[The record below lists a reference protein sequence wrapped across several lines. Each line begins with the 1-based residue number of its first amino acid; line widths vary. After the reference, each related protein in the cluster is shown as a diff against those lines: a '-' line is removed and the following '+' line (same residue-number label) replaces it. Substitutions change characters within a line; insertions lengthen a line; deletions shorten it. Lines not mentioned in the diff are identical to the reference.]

1 MKKFSKKGFTLI
13 ELMIVV
19 AIIGILA
26 AIAIPN
32 FMKFQAK
39 SKQSE
44 AKGNLKGIA
53 TAQKAYFAE
62 RNSYSSLMKRIGF
75 QPEGNN
81 RYDYRLGTVASKPAD
96 GATPTTQAWLCSN
109 PIQTNLYTW
118 SSAMGINAADIKV
131 VESTGAGTST
141 FVAAAVGN
149 IDNDTVLDQW
159 LIASYEIKTAATD
172 GSVEAQSV
180 SASNPLPP
188 LSPVN
193 ALDDV
198 ATDAAAAAN
207 P

>member
-32 FMKFQAK
+32 FMRFQAK

-62 RNSYSSLMKRIGF
+62 RNSYASLMKRLGF

-81 RYDYRLGTVASKPAD
+81 RYDYRLGSGNPTLPAA
-96 GATPTTQAWLCSN
+96 GAATDTEAWLCSN
-109 PIQTNLYTW
+109 PQQ
-118 SSAMGINAADIKV
+118 SAVYSLQNGTFSEGEV
-131 VESTGAGTST
+131 VISTGSGASS
-141 FVAAAVGN
+141 FVAVSGGN
-149 IDNDTVLDQW
+149 IDNDTILDEW
-159 LIASYEIKTAATD
+159 VISSDSITTAFTD
-172 GSVEAQSV
+172 GSVEAQEIGAGSK
-180 SASNPLPP
+180 ALPP
-188 LSPVN
+188 LTPLNVV
-193 ALDDV
+193 DDV
-198 ATDAAAAAN
+198 ATDA
-207 P
+207 